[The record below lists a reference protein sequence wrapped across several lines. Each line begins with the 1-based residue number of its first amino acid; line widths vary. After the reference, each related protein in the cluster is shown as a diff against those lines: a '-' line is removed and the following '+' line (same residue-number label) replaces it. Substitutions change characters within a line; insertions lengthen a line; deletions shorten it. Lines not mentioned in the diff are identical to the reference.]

1 MVMAAAADDGFT
13 TATDLADYL
22 VGKGIPFRQAHEIT
36 GKLVALCLQKEC
48 RLGDLSILEMKD
60 QCSAIDEDV
69 FHFLTARS
77 SIKRRDIP
85 GGTAGN
91 QVQRA
96 MEEAHDWLA
105 KVSSD

>member
-1 MVMAAAADDGFT
+1 MAAAADDGFT

-22 VGKGIPFRQAHEIT
+22 VGKGVPFRQAHEIT

-48 RLGDLSILEMKD
+48 GLADLSLSRMQD
-60 QCSAIDEDV
+60 QCSAIGEDV
-69 FHFLTARS
+69 YSFLTAGS

-96 MEEAHDWLA
+96 MEEAHDWLV